1 MKTDWKKTNQ
11 PVFLI
16 WNTEVKSKFFW
27 VLVIIISITQ
37 GTFISFLWN
46 IDNKNTMW
54 VTYIIEIFLV
64 ATLKN
69 KKTSK
74 IASNNIFYSKATSF
88 VQSQLTGKDPEAGKD
103 WRQEEKGMTEDGLL
117 DGITRYWMRLSK
129 FWETMNDREAWHAAV
144 PGVTKSWTWLNNWT
158 TTKQDPPGTD
168 LCPLCPLLCLTY
180 RKGLVSHVSPLS
192 QKASLRINE
201 RELPVQDGGV
211 EGHALISFCER
222 TKITTSCW
230 TIINR
235 RMLEPTKKRYP
246 MSKDKEATA
255 RW

>member
-74 IASNNIFYSKATSF
+74 IASNNIFYSKATSLYRANSLEKTLRLEKIEGKRRRGW
-88 VQSQLTGKDPEAGKD
+88 QRMDCWMASLGTEWDWASSGRLWMTGKP
-103 WRQEEKGMTEDGLL
+103 GMLQFLGSQRVGHD
-117 DGITRYWMRLSK
+117 
-129 FWETMNDREAWHAAV
+129 
-144 PGVTKSWTWLNNWT
+144 WT
-158 TTKQDPPGTD
+158 TEQQPSRTLLEQISVPYV
-168 LCPLCPLLCLTY
+168 LCF
-180 RKGLVSHVSPLS
+180 
-192 QKASLRINE
+192 ASLI
-201 RELPVQDGGV
+201 VKV
-211 EGHALISFCER
+211 
-222 TKITTSCW
+222 
-230 TIINR
+230 
-235 RMLEPTKKRYP
+235 
-246 MSKDKEATA
+246 
-255 RW
+255 